1 MWTHAVLLMLNLWY
15 RAEID
20 RLTELLQSRSDDLH
34 NGVEGKRTEANLLQP
49 VSAIVRRDEVAS
61 SPVQEN
67 RIERHL
73 ESRRFHGSISTPV
86 VSSQVKLTSSS
97 LIFCIWQICECFFFW
112 YLCFNDYKYLTLFT
126 LVQ

>member
-1 MWTHAVLLMLNLWY
+1 MWIHAVLLMLNLWY

-20 RLTELLQSRSDDLH
+20 RLTELLESRSDDLP
-34 NGVEGKRTEANLLQP
+34 NGVEGNRIKSNLLQP
-49 VSAIVRRDEVAS
+49 VSAIVRRDEFAS

-67 RIERHL
+67 WIGKQL
-73 ESRRFHGSISTPV
+73 ESHKLHESISTPL

-112 YLCFNDYKYLTLFT
+112 
-126 LVQ
+126 